1 MDPSTL
7 LQCFAGTLSH
17 DQNVRSE
24 AESNLKVA
32 GKTTGFL
39 GASLDIISSP
49 EIPEDIKL
57 SAALYFKNK
66 IVHGWSGRQLG
77 RNELLNLNVDNDEK
91 PVVKDM
97 LVKALVHSSIYSPSC
112 VRLLQPALSTIV
124 AEEYPKKQWDSLL
137 NTSFELLGSND
148 MNSAHIGLLAL
159 SEIFRTYRWKD
170 NDSRQELEHLIL
182 QYFPI
187 LLEFTTSTLV
197 DNGRNIDN
205 AKAGEMV
212 KLVLKIYKFVTYH
225 DLPFALQRPEQ
236 FIPWANLHVAIIQQ
250 PLPSQIVS
258 SAIASTP
265 RYQPWVKAKKWA
277 YANLS
282 RLFQRYASTSLSRK
296 FAYDDFKQLY
306 LEDFLP
312 QIVQLYFQQIEQWS
326 EKSLWLS
333 DEAMY
338 HILGFFEQV
347 VVQKA
352 TWPLMK
358 PYYPVL
364 LEHIIF
370 PLLCPTEETLETFET
385 DPQEYIHRNLEVWDD
400 NYSPDLAA
408 LALLTTCVTKRGGTT
423 LAPTALF
430 VTEKLNKSLAHPDQ
444 FIEVESALRIF
455 SNILDR
461 LFQKNSGFAKDVEKL
476 LISLVFPF
484 FNSPH
489 NILKARVCEICS
501 KLGEQQ
507 FENPQALETIYN
519 GIVSCFMENSDC
531 LPVEL
536 LAALGIQA
544 FIHEPA
550 FQGPI
555 SANVVPM
562 TQKLLRISNEIESDA
577 VSGVLQEFV
586 ECFSEQLQPFGIELM
601 TDLVQQFLKLAIDL
615 NDSSNFD
622 VNKIDDYSELPD
634 DTDKQMAALGILST
648 AISILLSFENSHDIV
663 KNLEQSFYPAAEF
676 ILKNDMEDFYREVCE
691 FIENSTF
698 LLRDVTPFSW
708 KILELIGDCNRKE
721 EGMVAFYLEDFM
733 VAFNNYLVYGR
744 EELKKNPFYSN
755 ILFEV
760 YSKAIINEDSS
771 LDDMAHVFELAQKL
785 VLALDTSIPATFVEK
800 FLSDVL
806 EAVTREAADLK
817 KNVVFTVSSFNV
829 IIACLACNP
838 TDTLRYL
845 SSRNALESFFD
856 LWYSY
861 LIPHYKRVYDI
872 KLSLMALL
880 SINSSVPLSDLQAM
894 SLETVVGQSGS
905 KIVKLLTVFPQ
916 ALKDL
921 DEKRKVYSAG
931 GLPDDAFGQFEQDS
945 TTNAAQGGNADDDE
959 EDEEDDLDEE
969 AYLDFLNK
977 EANSLKFVDGSA
989 DIFNP
994 IEDFEDLDED
1004 PLSGSVVDHVNVYDV
1019 FKTVLSAMQSD
1030 SVKYDLFTAN
1040 LSPDDRQAI
1049 TTIMNS

>member
-24 AESNLKVA
+24 AESSLKAA

-49 EIPEDIKL
+49 EIPQDIKL
-57 SAALYFKNK
+57 PAALYIKNK
-66 IVHGWSGRQLG
+66 IIHGWSGNQLG
-77 RNELLNLNVDNDEK
+77 RNELLNFSVDNDEK

-97 LVKALVHSSIYSPSC
+97 LIKALVNSSIYSPSC

-124 AEEYPKKQWDSLL
+124 AEDYPKKQWDSLL
-137 NTSFELLGSND
+137 GTSFELLSSD
-148 MNSAHIGLLAL
+148 DINSAHIGLLAL
-159 SEIFRTYRWKD
+159 SEIFRTYRWKE
-170 NDSRQELEHLIL
+170 NDSRQELEHLII
-182 QYFPI
+182 QYFP
-187 LLEFTTSTLV
+187 LLLKFTTDTLV

-225 DLPFALQRPEQ
+225 DLPFTLQRPDH
-236 FIPWANLHVAIIQQ
+236 FIPWANLHVNIIQQ

-258 SAIASTP
+258 SAAASSP

-296 FAYDDFKQLY
+296 FAYDGFKQLY
-306 LEDFLP
+306 LDDFLP

-370 PLLCPTEETLETFET
+370 PLLCPTEESLETFET

-408 LALLTTCVTKRGGTT
+408 LALLTTCVTKRGSTT
-423 LAPTALF
+423 LAPTAFF
-430 VTEKLNKSLAHPDQ
+430 VTEKLNKNLAHPEQ
-444 FIEVESALRIF
+444 FVEVESALRIF

-461 LFQKNSGFAKDVEKL
+461 LFMKNSGFSRDVEKL
-476 LISLVFPF
+476 LISLVFPY
-484 FNSPH
+484 FNSTH
-489 NILKARVCEICS
+489 DILRARVCEICS
-501 KLGEQQ
+501 KLGEQH

-519 GIVSCFMENSDC
+519 GIVSCFMEDSNC

-550 FQGPI
+550 FQGPL

-615 NDSSNFD
+615 NESANFD
-622 VNKIDDYSELPD
+622 VNKINDYSELPD

-676 ILKNDMEDFYREVCE
+676 ILRNDMEDFYREVCE

-708 KILELIGDCNRKE
+708 KILELIGECNQKE

-733 VAFNNYLVYGR
+733 VAFNNYLVYGQ
-744 EELKKNPFYSN
+744 EEFKKNSFYSN

-760 YSKAIINEDSS
+760 YNKASVNEDSS
-771 LDDMAHVFELAQKL
+771 LDDMAHVFELSQKL
-785 VLALDTSIPATFVEK
+785 VLTLDTSISGSFIEK
-800 FLSDVL
+800 FLNDAL
-806 EAVTREAADLK
+806 DAITREAADLK
-817 KNVVFTVSSFNV
+817 KNVIFTVSSFNV
-829 IIACLACNP
+829 IIACLACRP
-838 TDTLRYL
+838 TETLQYL
-845 SSRNALESFFD
+845 RARDAFESFFD

-880 SINSSVPLSDLQAM
+880 SINGNVSLSDVQAL

-921 DEKRKVYSAG
+921 DERRKVYSSG
-931 GLPDDAFGQFEQDS
+931 GVPDDAFGQFEQEFTANSGDGE
-945 TTNAAQGGNADDDE
+945 NGGDEDDE
-959 EDEEDDLDEE
+959 DDGDEE

-977 EANSLKFVDGSA
+977 EANNFKFVDGST
-989 DIFNP
+989 DIFDP
-994 IEDFEDLDED
+994 LEDFENLDED
-1004 PLSGSVVDHVNVYDV
+1004 PLSGSVIDHVNVYDV
-1019 FKTVLSAMQSD
+1019 VKAVMSSVQTDSA
-1030 SVKYDLFTAN
+1030 KYDIFTAN
-1040 LSPDDRQAI
+1040 LSPEDRQAI
-1049 TTIMNS
+1049 TSIVNL